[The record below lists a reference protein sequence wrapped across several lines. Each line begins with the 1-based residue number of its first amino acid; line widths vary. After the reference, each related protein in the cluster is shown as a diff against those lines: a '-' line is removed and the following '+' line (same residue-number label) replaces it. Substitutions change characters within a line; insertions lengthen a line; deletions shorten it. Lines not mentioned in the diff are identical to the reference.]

1 MKKIQKNSRRH
12 PLYAKNGMVITGNV
26 LASQAGL
33 QMLMQ
38 GGNAIDA
45 AIATAAMLT
54 VVEPTANGLGSD
66 CFAIVWIHE
75 KLYGLNAS
83 GKSPALLSKEK
94 VLHKHQ
100 NSLQMP
106 KYGWT
111 PVTVPGAVSGWQA
124 LSKRFGKL
132 PFAKLLAPAIEA
144 AKHGFPLQQET
155 ARLWLKAIQNA
166 KSNWQ
171 EPCFDAWFST
181 FDLPVE
187 EGKIVKLPQIAD
199 ALEKIA
205 KSGGESLYTGQ
216 LAQRIEEES
225 IKYGG
230 FLRESD
236 LEQHQV
242 EWVEPLFVNYRGYQV
257 YELPPNGQGI
267 TALMALNALAC
278 FDGENP
284 DLPHTHLRIEAI
296 KQAFAYAK
304 RYISDPKAMN
314 IDPSLLIDA
323 KVGQEMASRI
333 SLEKAGND
341 WQSPHGSGTVYLCTA
356 DREGNMVSMIQSNYM
371 GFGSGIVVDGVSLQN
386 RGADFSLDE
395 NEINFLCPNKRTYH
409 TIIPG
414 FLCKAGKAIGPFGV
428 MGGYMQ
434 PQGHVQVITNLLD
447 EHLDIQE
454 SLDAPR
460 WMWLKDNE
468 LEVETDFDPDV
479 IQDLK
484 QRGHLVKIQE
494 EYSHFGRGQILFRL
508 ENGVYMGACE
518 SRTDSNISCY

>member
-1 MKKIQKNSRRH
+1 M
-12 PLYAKNGMVITGNV
+12 
-26 LASQAGL
+26 
-33 QMLMQ
+33 
-38 GGNAIDA
+38 
-45 AIATAAMLT
+45 
-54 VVEPTANGLGSD
+54 
-66 CFAIVWIHE
+66 
-75 KLYGLNAS
+75 
-83 GKSPALLSKEK
+83 
-94 VLHKHQ
+94 
-100 NSLQMP
+100 
-106 KYGWT
+106 
-111 PVTVPGAVSGWQA
+111 
-124 LSKRFGKL
+124 
-132 PFAKLLAPAIEA
+132 LAPAIEA

-242 EWVEPLFVNYRGYQV
+242 EWVEPLFINYRGYQV

-333 SLEKAGND
+333 SRSEERR
-341 WQSPHGSGTVYLCTA
+341 V
-356 DREGNMVSMIQSNYM
+356 
-371 GFGSGIVVDGVSLQN
+371 
-386 RGADFSLDE
+386 
-395 NEINFLCPNKRTYH
+395 
-409 TIIPG
+409 
-414 FLCKAGKAIGPFGV
+414 GKECG
-428 MGGYMQ
+428 
-434 PQGHVQVITNLLD
+434 
-447 EHLDIQE
+447 
-454 SLDAPR
+454 
-460 WMWLKDNE
+460 
-468 LEVETDFDPDV
+468 
-479 IQDLK
+479 
-484 QRGHLVKIQE
+484 
-494 EYSHFGRGQILFRL
+494 
-508 ENGVYMGACE
+508 
-518 SRTDSNISCY
+518 

>member
-1 MKKIQKNSRRH
+1 
-12 PLYAKNGMVITGNV
+12 
-26 LASQAGL
+26 
-33 QMLMQ
+33 
-38 GGNAIDA
+38 
-45 AIATAAMLT
+45 
-54 VVEPTANGLGSD
+54 
-66 CFAIVWIHE
+66 
-75 KLYGLNAS
+75 
-83 GKSPALLSKEK
+83 
-94 VLHKHQ
+94 
-100 NSLQMP
+100 
-106 KYGWT
+106 
-111 PVTVPGAVSGWQA
+111 
-124 LSKRFGKL
+124 
-132 PFAKLLAPAIEA
+132 
-144 AKHGFPLQQET
+144 
-155 ARLWLKAIQNA
+155 
-166 KSNWQ
+166 
-171 EPCFDAWFST
+171 
-181 FDLPVE
+181 
-187 EGKIVKLPQIAD
+187 
-199 ALEKIA
+199 
-205 KSGGESLYTGQ
+205 
-216 LAQRIEEES
+216 
-225 IKYGG
+225 
-230 FLRESD
+230 
-236 LEQHQV
+236 
-242 EWVEPLFVNYRGYQV
+242 
-257 YELPPNGQGI
+257 
-267 TALMALNALAC
+267 
-278 FDGENP
+278 
-284 DLPHTHLRIEAI
+284 
-296 KQAFAYAK
+296 
-304 RYISDPKAMN
+304 MN

-395 NEINFLCPNKRTYH
+395 NEINFLYPNKRTYH